1 MRTISSVALD
11 SMIFI
16 YLFEE
21 DERFSTKVKPLFM
34 AIEKGNLKGVT
45 SIVSPL
51 EVLSAP
57 KLEQEHDRQTAFIRF
72 FQKTPNLTVYPL
84 SWKVMENAAGLRRK
98 NPSLKAP
105 DSIQLATARE
115 TNTPIYIT
123 NDQKLEKLKIKNLKI
138 VLVNE
143 IKTQKLS

>member
-1 MRTISSVALD
+1 MRKTPSVALD

-21 DERFSTKVKPLFM
+21 DERFINKVKPLFK

-57 KLEQEHDRQTAFIRF
+57 KLEKELEKKNAFARF
-72 FQKTPNLTVYPL
+72 FQKTPNVTVHPL
-84 SWKVMENAAGLRRK
+84 SWEIMEKAAGLRRK
-98 NPSLKAP
+98 NTSLKAP
-105 DSIQLATARE
+105 DAIQLATAIEAKSRL
-115 TNTPIYIT
+115 YIT
-123 NDQKLEKLKIKNLKI
+123 NDKKLKKIRIKSLTI
-138 VLVNE
+138 ILVNE
-143 IKTQKLS
+143 IDVRKIL